1 MPRSPSGQLA
11 IVLALLLA
19 TGAFYIAT
27 MRDGHI
33 WGDDFAMYI
42 HHAKN
47 LAYGNAYEDTGYI
60 YNPHYPDIGPRAYP
74 PLFPVLLAPVY
85 RIMGLDLGAMKVL
98 NILLLLVFV
107 FSLYLLFRA
116 ELPFIYVLAIL
127 TVLVL
132 NPYIWGLKDQV
143 ISDFLFLLLMALTF
157 HAVARYSEHPT
168 VKSTL
173 TVAVCIALSF
183 ACRTIGFLFLPCV
196 LLFEVIRFKKLA
208 PATLRTAAWTL
219 VLMAP
224 QIIWFGRNGSNSSYT
239 DQLQKI
245 PLSATLANVRMYL
258 WLTYKE
264 LWWNGYSPLPAL
276 LLCSALGCLGLLGY
290 WYRLRSRYTVVEIF
304 VPAYAFLVVIVWSRD
319 QDSRLLIPLLPFWL
333 LYVAVG
339 LQELG
344 KHRGRKLERVMA
356 SGLLLLVFGS
366 YVGMYSKT
374 DYGPFAQGL
383 GDSRFTE
390 LSEYIRTA
398 TAKESLFLFAKPRL
412 LALVTDRRAS
422 GYQDPLK
429 GDELWNYC
437 SEIGVNYIIA
447 SDTFDRDRQILE
459 PFVAA
464 YRDRLEEIYHNTE
477 FHLYKVNLTGDRRTV
492 GHRGSGA

>member
-1 MPRSPSGQLA
+1 MPRSPSSQLT
-11 IVLALLLA
+11 IVLALILT

-27 MRDGHI
+27 MREGHI

-47 LAYGNAYEDTGYI
+47 LVYGNAYADTGYI
-60 YNPHYPDIGPRAYP
+60 YNPHYPDIGPTAYP
-74 PLFPVLLAPVY
+74 PLFPLLLAPVY
-85 RIMGLDLGAMKVL
+85 RIMGLDLGAMKALNVL
-98 NILLLLVFV
+98 LFLAFL

-127 TVLVL
+127 IMLAF
-132 NPYIWGLKDQV
+132 NPYMWALKDQ
-143 ISDFLFLLLMALTF
+143 INSDCLFLLLMIVTF
-157 HAVARYSEHPT
+157 HAVSRYSEHPT
-168 VKSTL
+168 LKSTVA
-173 TVAVCIALSF
+173 VAVCIALSF

-196 LLFEVIRFKKLA
+196 LLFDVIRFKKLV
-208 PATLRTAAWTL
+208 PATFRTAAWTL

-224 QIIWFGRNGSNSSYT
+224 QIIWFSRNGSNSSYT
-239 DQLQKI
+239 DQLQNI
-245 PLSATLANVRMYL
+245 PLSATLTNVRMYL

-276 LLCSALGCLGLLGY
+276 LLCSALGLLGLLGY
-290 WYRLRSRYTVVEIF
+290 GHRLRSRCTVVEIF
-304 VPAYAFLVVIVWSRD
+304 VPAYAFVVVIVWSRD
-319 QDSRLLIPLLPFWL
+319 QDSRLLVPLLPFWL
-333 LYVAVG
+333 FYVAVG
-339 LQELG
+339 LQDLG
-344 KHRGRKLERVMA
+344 KHRGRTLERAMA
-356 SGLLLLVFGS
+356 SALLLLVLGS
-366 YVGMYSKT
+366 YVGVYSKT

-390 LSEYIRTA
+390 LTEYIKTA
-398 TAKESLFLFAKPRL
+398 TAKESIFLFAKPRL

-422 GYQDPLK
+422 GYQDPRK
-429 GDELWNYC
+429 EDELWSYC
-437 SEIGVNYIIA
+437 SEIGVNYIIV
-447 SDTFDRDRQILE
+447 SDTFDRDRHILD

-477 FHLYKVNLTGDRRTV
+477 FHLYKVNGAG